1 MRLFR
6 RIGFAVVLTAGLTG
20 PAFAQQGTSGWDPAR
35 VQLSR
40 KDLEDLLARF
50 EQTQKSQAYSAGL
63 RSRARAE
70 AALIRERLQD
80 GDFQV
85 GDRIQLVVEGHPQLS
100 DTFMVVS
107 GQKVVLPALGDIAL
121 NGVLR
126 SELEGYLRDQ
136 IAKYI
141 VDPTVHARSLIRI
154 AVFGDVAKPGF
165 YTIPSDMILSDAL
178 MVAGGPAGN
187 ADLDKL
193 RIERGDRRIWDGERM
208 QEALRN
214 GRTLDQLSL
223 RAGDQIVVPARSGV
237 NLLTY
242 LQVAVPLAT
251 LVFYFVNR

>member
-1 MRLFR
+1 MSLFR
-6 RIGFAVVLTAGLTG
+6 RIGVAVLLVAGLTSE
-20 PAFAQQGTSGWDPAR
+20 AVAQQGTSGWDPAR

-40 KDLEDLLARF
+40 KDLEELLARF

-85 GDRIQLVVEGHPQLS
+85 GDRVQLVVEGQQQLS

-121 NGVLR
+121 TGVLR

-136 IAKYI
+136 IGKFI
-141 VDPTVHARSLIRI
+141 VEPVVHARSLIRI
-154 AVFGDVAKPGF
+154 SVFGDVGRPGF

-187 ADLDKL
+187 ADLDKM
-193 RIERGDRRIWDGERM
+193 RIERGSRRIWDGERM
-208 QEALRN
+208 QDALRK

-223 RAGDQIVVPARSGV
+223 RAGDQIVVPARSGR

-251 LVFYFVNR
+251 LVFYFARR